1 MKIFNWI
8 DSLFDTR
15 QKRVLWLIVSV
26 SIYWI
31 WTAVWEIMFFSK
43 LISITDYASLFDFL
57 NIMDRYDK
65 TVLIRIVFSVVSS
78 SGLTIKGILRSLSLL
93 DVLFLMG
100 TALVMLQTEAK
111 IHKVW
116 LGITETGFLIGLMIL
131 LIMGFRSG
139 TLAAVI
145 NILRYIGMFGIGVK
159 LIQAGIIL
167 FDLIKNI
174 HDYIF

>member
-1 MKIFNWI
+1 
-8 DSLFDTR
+8 
-15 QKRVLWLIVSV
+15 
-26 SIYWI
+26 
-31 WTAVWEIMFFSK
+31 
-43 LISITDYASLFDFL
+43 
-57 NIMDRYDK
+57 MDRYDK